1 MKQIP
6 KILIG
11 SALTALLV
19 ALIYIVFEESLNW
32 AIDKVWID
40 LLNSQSNRLLT
51 AVFTV
56 ATGFGYF
63 ASKHYLADQPKAKNS
78 QNIIHKLLIVLF
90 VGFLSLFAG
99 AALGPEAILIPAS
112 LIVGQ
117 LISGR
122 LNYGNETKRKTDNK
136 GNLAL
141 SKLLSLAGFVALFV
155 AFFNSLLG
163 GVLGY
168 YLANKGRKRS
178 ELLAINNLI
187 VLGISSVVSLITL
200 NQLSH
205 RGSFVFPTST
215 ASWSVVS
222 ISLLLACFV
231 IGIFYQRMLS
241 WFTKQIQRWQQ
252 HTEQSWSWK
261 KKALASSAGLAIL
274 FLIGG
279 YYIQFTGNHFI
290 ADVIKDAKVIGIA
303 GLIWISVIK
312 IIAIAWSNTTGYRGG
327 QIFPMTFVASATV
340 AALSLI
346 FNDIH
351 IVAGVFL
358 ILAGAI
364 YGDKKDNILMGHLGV

>member
-1 MKQIP
+1 M
-6 KILIG
+6 
-11 SALTALLV
+11 TALIV

-32 AIDKVWID
+32 AIDRVWID
-40 LLNSQSNRLLT
+40 LLSSQSNRLLS

-63 ASKHYLADQPKAKNS
+63 ASKHYLADQPKAKNN
-78 QNIIHKLLIVLF
+78 QNMVHKLLIVLF

-112 LIVGQ
+112 LMVGQ

-122 LNYGNETKRKTDNK
+122 LNNGNETKRKADNK
-136 GNLAL
+136 NLAL

-205 RGSFVFPTST
+205 RGSFIFPAST
-215 ASWSVVS
+215 ASWSIVS
-222 ISLLLACFV
+222 IVLLVACFV
-231 IGIFYQRMLS
+231 IGVLYQKLLS
-241 WFTKQIQRWQQ
+241 WFTQRIQRWQQ
-252 HTEQSWSWK
+252 RTEQSWTWK
-261 KKALASSAGLAIL
+261 KKALASSTVLAIL
-274 FLIGG
+274 FLVGG

-290 ADVIKDAKVIGIA
+290 AEVINDAETIGII
-303 GLIWISVIK
+303 GLLSISIIK

-327 QIFPMTFVASATV
+327 QIFPMTFVASASV

-346 FNDIH
+346 FADIH
-351 IVAGVFL
+351 IVAAVFL

-364 YGDKKDNILMGHLGV
+364 YGDKKNNILMGHLSV